1 MTAFSTVLFD
11 LDGTLTDSFLGIQRS
26 LLHALQGVGVA
37 PPDDLRPFVGP
48 PLDVTLRGL
57 GLGDVGIEQALGLYR
72 ERYWDV
78 GYLENE
84 VYAGIPELLD
94 ALADAGVRTAVATSK
109 AEPTALR
116 ILEHFDLARRFA
128 VIGGASIDGTR
139 SHKHEVVAHTLA
151 TLPSLAGEPAPVVMV
166 GDRRYDVEGARQHGL
181 DAIGVLWG
189 YGPRAELESAGA
201 WAIAPTVDDLTSLL
215 LA

>member
-11 LDGTLTDSFLGIQRS
+11 LDGTLTDSYLGIARS
-26 LLHALQGVGVA
+26 LLHALQHVGVA

-48 PLDVTLRGL
+48 PLDVTMRGF
-57 GLGDVGIEQALGLYR
+57 GLDEAGVAQALATFR

-84 VYAGIPELLD
+84 VYAGIPDLLD
-94 ALADAGVRTAVATSK
+94 ALTAAGVRAAVATSK

-128 VIGGASIDGTR
+128 VIGGASFDGTR

-151 TLPSLAGEPAPVVMV
+151 TLPPLAGAPMPVVMV

-181 DAIGVLWG
+181 DAVGVLWG
-189 YGPRAELESAGA
+189 YGDRAELESAGA
-201 WAIAPTVDDLTSLL
+201 WAIAPTIDDLTSILL
-215 LA
+215 P